1 MQAEEAGLH
10 MPISPF
16 NLSNL
21 IYTFPCPRQRMIE
34 GQARPGMFQ
43 QESLPFLCKKLS
55 LVRKKHFLLV
65 PAHSSS
71 SPKKKNPLIFHTSCP
86 QRVSA
91 ARQTQT
97 KPVPKRSLEVA
108 VTKVCY
114 LETQLHLP
122 IDMHERQLLFPQK
135 GGIQYNYL
143 PWLLC
148 LCHTT
153 ILGSVLY
160 INFHFQTTTWHFTTL
175 LNFVS
180 WRTTTILQA
189 V

>member
-1 MQAEEAGLH
+1 MRV
-10 MPISPF
+10 SPF

-21 IYTFPCPRQRMIE
+21 IYTFPRPRQRMIE
-34 GQARPGMFQ
+34 GQARPGMFR

-55 LVRKKHFLLV
+55 REEKAFPPCPSTLLFL
-65 PAHSSS
+65 PQE
-71 SPKKKNPLIFHTSCP
+71 KNPLKFHTSCP

-114 LETQLHLP
+114 LEAQLHLP

-135 GGIQYNYL
+135 GGI
-143 PWLLC
+143 
-148 LCHTT
+148 
-153 ILGSVLY
+153 
-160 INFHFQTTTWHFTTL
+160 
-175 LNFVS
+175 
-180 WRTTTILQA
+180 
-189 V
+189 